1 MRYKVILTEDADFDL
16 EEIYDYIALHDA
28 PAKADYVL
36 DSMEDVIKS
45 LSTFP
50 ERGSYPRELLDL
62 GIREYRQTF
71 FKPYRV
77 IYRIIGS
84 IVYIQLIS
92 DGRREM
98 VSLLARRLL
107 GLR

>member
-1 MRYKVILTEDADFDL
+1 MRYEVILTEDADFDL
-16 EEIYDYIALHDA
+16 EEIYNYIAIHDA
-28 PAKADYVL
+28 LSKADYVL
-36 DSMEDVIKS
+36 DCLEHVIEDLS
-45 LSTFP
+45 LFP
-50 ERGSYPRELLDL
+50 ERGSSPIELLNL

-77 IYRIIGS
+77 IYRVMGS
-84 IVYIQLIS
+84 IVYVQLIA